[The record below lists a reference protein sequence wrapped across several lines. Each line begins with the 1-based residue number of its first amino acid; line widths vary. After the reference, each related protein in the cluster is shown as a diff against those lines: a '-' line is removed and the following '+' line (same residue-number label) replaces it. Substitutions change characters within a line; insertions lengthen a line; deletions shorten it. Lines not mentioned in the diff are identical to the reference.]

1 MLTDWEIIDLYF
13 QRSEQAIEETEQK
26 YGSSCAR
33 IARNILKDSRDVE
46 ESVSDTWLAAWNA
59 IPPQKPA
66 PLRAYL
72 FRIVRNVATARYH
85 KNTAQKRDS
94 SYDVALSELEE
105 ILAAPD
111 GVEEHLS
118 AQELTELLNRFL
130 AGLDRE
136 NRVLFVRRYWY
147 GDPVNELAQ
156 RFHMG
161 PNALSARLKRLREK
175 LRKELAKEGIWV

>member
-1 MLTDWEIIDLYF
+1 MLTDQEIIALYF
-13 QRSEQAIEETEQK
+13 KRSEQALEETEQK
-26 YGSSCAR
+26 YGPGCTR
-33 IARNILKDSRDVE
+33 IARNILKDSRDAE
-46 ESVSDTWLAAWNA
+46 ESVSDTWLAAWNT
-59 IPPQKPA
+59 IPPRKPD

-72 FRIVRNVATARYH
+72 FRIVRNIATARYH

-105 ILAAPD
+105 VLAAPD

-147 GDPVNELAQ
+147 GDPVGELARQ
-156 RFHMG
+156 FRMG

-175 LRKELAKEGIWV
+175 LRKELEKEGIQV